1 MFNPFPEGQ
10 RSKFVEMFQ
19 FVGTTDISPYLC
31 MEEALKFRRDICGG
45 EERIMEYCEN
55 VSNEG
60 AQKAADILGTE
71 VMENEDKTL
80 TKCCMTNVRLPLKL
94 GDGPGEIKQVDAFP
108 AVAWMA
114 KTLIDKHDMF
124 VPPYFHGGAFWAR
137 FSGQVY
143 VESEDFVLAAKVLKD
158 LCEQAKRAKEKARQ
172 PSVAGRILHHAA
184 DGAENLRWLHQIEMV
199 YLLLRIRAM
208 LGDLSLHNGGT
219 GQESDPSEPVGSAV

>member
-1 MFNPFPEGQ
+1 MNAVLFTFRRWLYVPRGCAVFYVPERNQHLIRSSLPTSHGYEPFPTDGQEKMFNPFPQGQ

-45 EERIMEYCEN
+45 EERIMEYCEK

-60 AQKAADILGTE
+60 AQKAADVLGTE
-71 VMENEDKTL
+71 VMENMDKTL
-80 TKCCMTNVRLPLKL
+80 TKCCMTNVKLPLKL
-94 GDGPGEIKQVDAFP
+94 GDGPGEIKQMDAFP

-143 VESEDFVLAAKVLKD
+143 VESEDFVLAAKVLQD
-158 LCEQAKRAKEKARQ
+158 LCERAKRGEYCQKK
-172 PSVAGRILHHAA
+172 SG
-184 DGAENLRWLHQIEMV
+184 
-199 YLLLRIRAM
+199 
-208 LGDLSLHNGGT
+208 
-219 GQESDPSEPVGSAV
+219 